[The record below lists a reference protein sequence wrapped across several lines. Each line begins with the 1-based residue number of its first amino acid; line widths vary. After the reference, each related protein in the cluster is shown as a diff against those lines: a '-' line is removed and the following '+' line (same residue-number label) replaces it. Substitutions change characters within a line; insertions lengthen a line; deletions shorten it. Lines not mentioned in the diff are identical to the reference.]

1 MYFQSRLKALD
12 TNGITQNNYTHI
24 TLLGNEQW
32 GAVANKT
39 HCEKRL
45 PLK

>member
-1 MYFQSRLKALD
+1 MD
-12 TNGITQNNYTHI
+12 TKIRPTQYQHK
-24 TLLGNEQW
+24 TLLGNELW
-32 GAVANKT
+32 GADDSIK